1 MKKQRIIL
9 LLSLFVTSLLGTR
22 TLFDPLGL
30 SGAEAVSNTVY
41 LNLTKIGKIDNESG
55 TLIEDK
61 YLEYGY
67 VLTLPVGQA
76 LPGSDRMTSTT
87 NATFVGWVIQSPFG
101 GLQKISTMPSASGLI
116 LQAHFSKD
124 TTPNTSEPPITS
136 EPITSEPST
145 SQPDEQVDL
154 YLRFNS
160 GEYLSQYRFSE
171 GYSQV
176 LNTQEY
182 FILGVSVT
190 GGQSF
195 HFGTPTNFS
204 GLNDETLPTYQSN
217 KPDGIGYTLSNGAQ
231 SKTTDYLQVN
241 GASEQ
246 GPTNDGF
253 GSTYHKYISP
263 TPVGTIT
270 FKTTGV
276 YDIYVVFWDNYG
288 WAQIY
293 VAPH

>member
-1 MKKQRIIL
+1 MKKHRIIV
-9 LLSLFVTSLLGTR
+9 LLSLLVTSLFGTR
-22 TLFDPLGL
+22 TLLDPLGL
-30 SGAEAVSNTVY
+30 HGAEVQSNTIY

-55 TLIEDK
+55 TVIEDK

-67 VLTLPVGQA
+67 VLTLPIGQA
-76 LPGSDRMTSTT
+76 LPGSDRITSTT

-101 GLQKISTMPSASGLI
+101 GLQKITAMPSASEII

-124 TTPNTSEPPITS
+124 TMPSTSEPPITS
-136 EPITSEPST
+136 EPVTSEPVT
-145 SQPDEQVDL
+145 SQPDAFVDL

-176 LNTQEY
+176 LNTKEY

-195 HFGTPTNFS
+195 NFGTPTNLS
-204 GLNDETLPTYQSN
+204 GLNDETLPTYQST

-241 GASEQ
+241 GASVQ
-246 GPTNDGF
+246 GLTNDAY
-253 GSTYHKYISP
+253 GSTYHKYLSP
-263 TPVGTIT
+263 TPIGTIT

-276 YDIYVVFWDNYG
+276 YDMYVVFWDNYG